1 MLGTASAMM
10 ESVPV
15 ASAALSARIE
25 EAALNATVVREQ
37 MLYDGWLVRWAPAK
51 ARRARSINV
60 IGPARR
66 GLDEKLRFCTDLYAR
81 AAQPLIF
88 RLTSAGP
95 DDTLDGQ
102 LHAAGF
108 QRTDET
114 CVMARPLAHTAPAS
128 ARPTLRYEQADPAV
142 FAKVTGTLR
151 DYAPGHVAEH
161 AQRLAAIAVPC
172 VRLLAWD
179 ETGACVAA
187 GMAVMD
193 GDLVG
198 IFDVVV
204 RESARRR
211 GYAGQ
216 LAKRLLDVGR
226 DAGART
232 AYLQVEYA
240 NTAARSLY
248 AKLGFV
254 DQYTYWYRTHQH
266 N

>member
-1 MLGTASAMM
+1 MQSHASATM
-10 ESVPV
+10 ESVPWV
-15 ASAALSARIE
+15 AAALSSRIE

-60 IGPARR
+60 IGPGRR
-66 GLDEKLRFCTDLYAR
+66 ELDEKLRFCADVYAR

-95 DDTLDGQ
+95 DEALEGQ
-102 LHAAGF
+102 LAARGF

-114 CVMARPLAHTAPAS
+114 CVMARSLPQAAPVS
-128 ARPTLRYEQADPAV
+128 VRQTLRYEHADPAR
-142 FAKVTGTLR
+142 FAQVTGTLR
-151 DYAPGHVAEH
+151 DYAPRHVAEH
-161 AQRLAAIAVPC
+161 AQRLASIAVPC
-172 VRLLAWD
+172 VRLLASD
-179 ETGACVAA
+179 ETGNCVAA

-204 RESARRR
+204 RENARRR
-211 GYAGQ
+211 GYARQ
-216 LAKRLLDVGR
+216 LAERLLGVGR
-226 DAGART
+226 DAGARA

-248 AKLGFV
+248 ATLGFA
-254 DQYTYWYRTHQH
+254 DQYAYWYRTHQH